1 MVKRLSMVLMI
12 MILAIV
18 ALVLAAKN
26 PTGPNTVSFDDPLN
40 FWLSLGTLIVL
51 LLPPLI
57 LSFFNHLVLNIIS
70 AIYQA
75 FIVLTFLGIILV
87 GFVIPSIWI
96 IVIGALGTIVGI
108 GSIVVTI
115 VEALKKGNLVT
126 N

>member
-115 VEALKKGNLVT
+115 VEALKKGTLVT